1 MRKGFEVV
9 NEIYLGGKI
18 SSEVTEGNYPDGT
31 PLATFHLKESF
42 KGNKN
47 SFKVIVTGEDNIRYC
62 KRLKTGYTVYVR
74 GYVRSRNYQVKDAVV
89 IRDGKQDDLKVREF
103 FVKALEIRNK
113 PFWEENL

>member
-1 MRKGFEVV
+1 M

-47 SFKVIVTGEDNIRYC
+47 SFKVIVTGEDNIRY
-62 KRLKTGYTVYVR
+62 LQKTEDGLHGLCER
-74 GYVRSRNYQVKDAVV
+74 ICPFPEI
-89 IRDGKQDDLKVREF
+89 IR
-103 FVKALEIRNK
+103 
-113 PFWEENL
+113 